1 MKRPE
6 NHVIYLSWPYLYSS
20 ILLFL
25 ELIIMPRGVA
35 ARGKYGTADCVCVC
49 VSVPAVTARQL
60 QMR

>member
-1 MKRPE
+1 
-6 NHVIYLSWPYLYSS
+6 
-20 ILLFL
+20 
-25 ELIIMPRGVA
+25 MPRGVA